1 MAPTYSENMAWLKE
15 TLFLYRF
22 WTTERN
28 KHISFKSDAV
38 LFAMTLRTFLCQNIK
53 ISRAARYLTI
63 TDNVVATLGSSEPK
77 SCNRKKKRKRKRK
90 QSHKKVKVTCLEKGW
105 NVIGYFH
112 MGYGISSLI
121 LNFHQNCVILN
132 K

>member
-1 MAPTYSENMAWLKE
+1 M
-15 TLFLYRF
+15 
-22 WTTERN
+22 
-28 KHISFKSDAV
+28 
-38 LFAMTLRTFLCQNIK
+38 
-53 ISRAARYLTI
+53 SRAARYLTI